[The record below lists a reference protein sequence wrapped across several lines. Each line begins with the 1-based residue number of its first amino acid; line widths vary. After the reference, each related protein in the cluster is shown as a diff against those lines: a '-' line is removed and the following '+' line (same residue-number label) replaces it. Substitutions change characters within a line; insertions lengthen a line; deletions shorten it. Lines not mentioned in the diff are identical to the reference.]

1 MIKWNFI
8 IVGLLFLISC
18 NTVPKENNSLPL
30 IDVEEIS
37 LEQEAKSTSI
47 KVIDTDFSKGR
58 LINQQEITLWDVQK
72 MHGHL
77 CDGLVVGFLG
87 LREGL
92 YQLYP
97 DSIVDRT
104 NTRIVAKSSP
114 CIGDIAMYLTGGR
127 YQFNSFYVDNTIDGI
142 YVVQRK
148 DNKKTVLVRL
158 KNGVKPPEIDVLGAK
173 AVNNELDAC
182 SLDSLKSMEDKF
194 SQKLFNG
201 NPTDFFEIVLLE
213 DFIWNP
219 ILSNDFTKTDI
230 LNKNTSNCE

>member
-8 IVGLLFLISC
+8 IVGLMILTSC
-18 NTVPKENNSLPL
+18 NTEPKENNSLPL

-58 LINQQEITLWDVQK
+58 LINQQEITLWDEQK

-104 NTRIVAKSSP
+104 NTRIVSKGSP
-114 CIGDIAMYLTGGR
+114 CLTDVAVYVSGGR
-127 YQFNSFYVDNTIDGI
+127 YQFNTFYVSNDIPGFYVIQRIDNG
-142 YVVQRK
+142 R
-148 DNKKTVLVRL
+148 TVSV
-158 KNGVKPPEIDVLGAK
+158 NINEGVKPAVIDELGAK
-173 AVNNELDAC
+173 AIQGELPACELDNLKQMEDDF
-182 SLDSLKSMEDKF
+182 SEKLLSTNPKDNFTVTELDSFQWE
-194 SQKLFNG
+194 
-201 NPTDFFEIVLLE
+201 
-213 DFIWNP
+213 P
-219 ILSNDFTKTDI
+219 ILKNDFTKTDI
-230 LNKNTSNCE
+230 LNKNAKRCE